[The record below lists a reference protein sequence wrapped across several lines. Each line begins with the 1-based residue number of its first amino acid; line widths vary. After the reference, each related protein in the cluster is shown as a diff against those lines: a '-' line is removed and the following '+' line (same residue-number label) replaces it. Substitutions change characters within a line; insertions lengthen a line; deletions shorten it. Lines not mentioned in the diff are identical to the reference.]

1 MRIASRH
8 MPKYKPRPTGPVAW
22 LFLTVLAAGLA
33 YAAVSSPTVAAV
45 VFLLLCTAFFF
56 ARRVTKREEDSLRNL
71 AAERNGESIC
81 EFARDFDTRAVDT
94 WIVRAVYEQVQG
106 QLKHVHPAFPVRASD
121 RLKEDLHLDDDDL
134 DMDLA
139 VQVEQRTGRSLDETK
154 ANPLFGKIKTVRD
167 LVLFFHAQPKRGA
180 A

>member
-8 MPKYKPRPTGPVAW
+8 MPKYKPRPIGPVAW
-22 LFLTVLAAGLA
+22 LFLAVLASSLV
-33 YAAVSSPTVAAV
+33 YAAASSPTVATV
-45 VFLLLCTAFFF
+45 GVLLLCAAFFF
-56 ARRVTKREEDSLRNL
+56 ARRATKREEDSLRNL
-71 AAERNGESIC
+71 AAEREGESIC

-106 QLKHVHPAFPVRASD
+106 QLRHVHPAFPVRASD

-139 VQVEQRTGRSLDETK
+139 VQVEQRTGRSLDQTK
-154 ANPLFGKIKTVRD
+154 ANPLLGKVRTIPLHTSFSPLKTMT
-167 LVLFFHAQPKRGA
+167 
-180 A
+180 

>member
-1 MRIASRH
+1 V
-8 MPKYKPRPTGPVAW
+8 KKGQ
-22 LFLTVLAAGLA
+22 LQ
-33 YAAVSSPTVAAV
+33 
-45 VFLLLCTAFFF
+45 
-56 ARRVTKREEDSLRNL
+56 
-71 AAERNGESIC
+71 
-81 EFARDFDTRAVDT
+81 FARDFDTRAVDT

-154 ANPLFGKIKTVRD
+154 ANPLFGKVKTVRD